1 LKKLIALSFLSL
13 MTSQTIAQEFTFSG
27 VAKGEVRYFP
37 EEGKY
42 GNTEKL
48 QPSFVIEPQAM
59 YSWDNDRQ
67 VTTVIPYLRVD
78 EQDNERTHFDL
89 REMSYVGAFNNIE
102 TRIGVSKV
110 FWGVTES
117 YHLVDVINQSDFVD
131 NIDGEDKLGQPMVN
145 LSYLTDYGTFTGFAL
160 PYFRERTFSGSEGRF
175 RGPLVV
181 NTDKVQYMH
190 VDGQNH
196 TDYALRWSHYFGDF
210 ELGLSYFNGTN
221 RDPFFK
227 AISSTEI
234 APIYTQMEQYSIDSQ
249 YIYENWLLKTEM
261 IVRDSQLEQRFF
273 STVTGFEYT
282 FSNIKQTGLDVGV
295 LAEWLYDERG
305 TKTQTPF
312 YDHTFIGTRIALNDV
327 KSTEI
332 LAGMFVNNH
341 DMSLTS
347 YRIEAERRINENWK
361 WEVNANI
368 IHEPAPV
375 SGLYLY
381 EKDSYIEA
389 SISFY
394 W

>member
-1 LKKLIALSFLSL
+1 